1 MFNLFSQAISAP
13 WSIIRQA
20 IAIYRAN
27 FPLFLKMALYC
38 TAWFLAAYLPWL
50 FLVSVLLALSVAPY
64 VFLASP
70 SVFAA
75 LFSHL
80 PSEILGSVLIAA
92 VVILMIG
99 LGLSPF
105 TSAKGLLRQTLISQ
119 VAYQTLRGQPE
130 TILANLRHL
139 RSRFWQFWLAEVYIN
154 GVLTAIGH
162 LTSRLGEW
170 LVLGL
175 SIAINIW
182 FTAQWFLVNL
192 VIAIEDCNVRQ
203 ALRISRERSKPH
215 MLTICCTLFGTG
227 VLTVPLYL
235 LAFSPAIAVWL
246 AEKQDLF
253 PTLLN
258 AESLLHLILALG
270 LSIILTV
277 LFHTLAIPLWQSIK
291 ALLYCYLRSSK
302 LTST

>member
-1 MFNLFSQAISAP
+1 MFNLLSQAISAP
-13 WSIIRQA
+13 WSIIHQA

-38 TAWFLAAYLPWL
+38 NAWFLAASLPWL
-50 FLVSVLLALSVAPY
+50 FVLLALSVASY
-64 VFLASP
+64 VFFASP
-70 SVFAA
+70 SV
-75 LFSHL
+75 FSHL
-80 PSEILGSVLIAA
+80 PSEILRPVLIAT
-92 VVILMIG
+92 VVILMIS
-99 LGLSPF
+99 LCLSPF

-119 VAYQTLRGQPE
+119 VAYQILIGQPE
-130 TILANLRHL
+130 TIRANLRHL

-162 LTSRLGEW
+162 LTSRLGEQLVLGEW

-192 VIAIEDCNVRQ
+192 VIAIEDCNVRH
-203 ALRISRERSKPH
+203 ALRICRERSKPH

-235 LAFSPAIAVWL
+235 LAFSPAITVWL
-246 AEKQDLF
+246 AEK

-270 LSIILTV
+270 LSIILTF

-291 ALLYCYLRSSK
+291 ALLYLRSSK
-302 LTST
+302 LTSA

>member
-1 MFNLFSQAISAP
+1 MFNLLSQAISAS

-27 FPLFLKMALYC
+27 FPLFLKMALC
-38 TAWFLAAYLPWL
+38 CNAWFLASYLPWL
-50 FLVSVLLALSVAPY
+50 FLVSVLLALSVASY

-80 PSEILGSVLIAA
+80 PSAVLIAA
-92 VVILMIG
+92 VVILMIS
-99 LGLSPF
+99 LCLSPF
-105 TSAKGLLRQTLISQ
+105 TSAKGLLRETLISQ
-119 VAYQTLRGQPE
+119 VAYQILIGQPE
-130 TILANLRHL
+130 TIRANLRHL

-162 LTSRLGEW
+162 LTSRLSEQLVLGEW

-182 FTAQWFLVNL
+182 VIAQWFLVNL

-215 MLTICCTLFGTG
+215 MLTICCTLFSTG

-246 AEKQDLF
+246 AEKQNF
-253 PTLLN
+253 P
-258 AESLLHLILALG
+258 LALG

-277 LFHTLAIPLWQSIK
+277 LSHTLAIPLWQSIK
-291 ALLYCYLRSSK
+291 ALLYLKSSK
-302 LTST
+302 LTSA